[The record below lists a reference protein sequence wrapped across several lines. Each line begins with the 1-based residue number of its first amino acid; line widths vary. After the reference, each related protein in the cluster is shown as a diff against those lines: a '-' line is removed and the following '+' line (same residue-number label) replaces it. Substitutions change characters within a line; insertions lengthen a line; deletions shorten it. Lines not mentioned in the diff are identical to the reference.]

1 MYLQVVGSGEHR
13 WYTAPSGTAGN
24 AISFTQAMTL
34 DTSGSLLINRTSAS
48 GLGKLNVEGGADFTN
63 GNVYV
68 GRDSGNLLVG
78 TTTAKELITNNG
90 RMFLANQTAPSTPTG
105 GGVMYVEGGA
115 LKYKGSS
122 GTVTTIAPA

>member
-1 MYLQVVGSGEHR
+1 MEFGGSSGVMYSQALNAARTATVENRTFGSVVT
-13 WYTAPSGTAGN
+13 WYTGAAGEQ
-24 AISFTQAMTL
+24 SERM
-34 DTSGSLLINRTSAS
+34 R
-48 GLGKLNVEGGADFTN
+48 LNS
-63 GNVYV
+63 
-68 GRDSGNLLVG
+68 SGNLLVG

-90 RMFLANQTAPSTPTG
+90 RMFLANQAAPATPTG